1 MILWSADAWQK
12 DQRRYG
18 WSIRDA
24 DNFCTALCKSY
35 QVEAR
40 LEQDVMG
47 NLDVVGFFPNLGI
60 DCACIYR

>member
-12 DQRRYG
+12 DQRYG

-60 DCACIYR
+60 GCACIYR